1 MWESLEKGLPFLF
14 RKEYMKKIYWV
25 ISAVIIAVG
34 FGTFQF
40 YKNKKVQYTIGIIQ
54 CASFPPIDEA
64 IRNFM
69 VKTKELFGE
78 NEVNFIFANAENS
91 SVNAH
96 AIAQRFITNR
106 NIDAFFTT
114 DTTTTQA
121 VFSLEKKRPI
131 VFMAVEKPEEIGLIH
146 KKTNACGITD
156 RIPPHAVQ
164 ELVELIPCINQKR
177 IGLLAK
183 NETSRKLLLDEVAEL
198 LISSGYKISIFTP
211 LNEMELIEQL
221 PSILTKIDVLV
232 SPIPD
237 SMIGSTISLLAKET
251 KDKKIPF
258 LVCLEHGAASGAF
271 ASRGVNYPKNGTKAA
286 EMMFLILKDNV
297 QPATFTLQPGGY
309 ETIYVNSEVL
319 DKLGYKNEMNSKLNE
334 KIIFC

>member
-1 MWESLEKGLPFLF
+1 
-14 RKEYMKKIYWV
+14 MKKIYCV
-25 ISAVIIAVG
+25 ISAVIIALG
-34 FGTFQF
+34 FGAFQF
-40 YKNKKVQYTIGIIQ
+40 CKNKKAQYMIGIIQ

-69 VKTKELFGE
+69 IKTKELFGE
-78 NEVNFIFANAENS
+78 NEVNFVFANAENS
-91 SVNAH
+91 PVNAH
-96 AIAQRFITNR
+96 AIAQRFTTNR

-114 DTTTTQA
+114 DTATTQA

-146 KKTNACGITD
+146 EKTNACGITD

-164 ELVELIPCINQKR
+164 ELIELIHPINQKR

-183 NETSRKLLLDEVAEL
+183 NETSRKLLLDEVTEL
-198 LISSGYKISIFTP
+198 LTSSGYQVSIFTP

-237 SMIGSTISLLAKET
+237 SMIGSTISLIVKEA

-258 LVCLEHGAASGAF
+258 LVCLEHGATSGAC
-271 ASRGVNYPKNGTKAA
+271 ASRGVNYAKNGTKAA
-286 EMMFLILKDNV
+286 EMMFLILKDHV

-309 ETIYVNSEVL
+309 ETIYINSEVL
-319 DKLGYKNEMNSKLNE
+319 HRLGYENEMNSNLNE